1 MEYLREQL
9 ETQYSLNFDGTKEEI
24 NPINL
29 DVYADLVYIEVF
41 YWGQIGLPY
50 SNYSVGFET
59 FKTLKL
65 YDFF

>member
-29 DVYADLVYIEVF
+29 DVYADVVYIEVF
-41 YWGQIGLPY
+41 YGGQIDLPY
-50 SNYSVGFET
+50 SNYRVGFET